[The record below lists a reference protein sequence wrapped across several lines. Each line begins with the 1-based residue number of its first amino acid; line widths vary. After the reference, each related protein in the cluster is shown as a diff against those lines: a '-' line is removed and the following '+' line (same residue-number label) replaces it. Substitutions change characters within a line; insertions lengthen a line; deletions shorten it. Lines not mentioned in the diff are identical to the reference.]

1 MNLKK
6 GITTKFLIWFLSFF
20 LIYFGTV
27 LVLYFNVHQMMSI
40 SETITGKYD
49 KISQI
54 ARQMF
59 ENLLA
64 MEENEKK
71 FLLLKNAQ
79 YRNQFIQAFN
89 QLQQGL
95 DEIMALKSKNVIISK
110 HWQEL
115 AKRYQK
121 LEISMESSADIDITD
136 TTESSADI
144 SEELWIPEEELDT
157 WRNYVAQ
164 ARTENEKAIELANR
178 DLNRRGVLTVQANM
192 VGLGL
197 SVLVGLAGIF
207 FVAYSMIRPLGK
219 LIQGIRSVSHESPG
233 KPIAVNSQDEFG
245 QLAMAY
251 NEMSFRLREEQAM
264 RTDFISMLSH
274 EIRTPLTSIRESVS
288 LIGEGIMGD
297 VNPMQKKFLH
307 IADAEIGRV
316 CALLNRM
323 MQVSY
328 LESVVLDLRKQP
340 LAVTPF
346 MTEILDSFLPMARE
360 KNIHLDARIP
370 EKIPDICADEKYLR
384 QVVFNLVENAIKF
397 SPKNSSVLC
406 KVKLNSKK
414 DSFIC
419 EILDTGPGILIE
431 EKSLIFNRYYRG
443 KNIREKTD
451 GTGLGLSI
459 AKYIVEAHGGTIEV
473 SCPQNGGACF
483 SFSIPVG
490 R

>member
-6 GITTKFLIWFLSFF
+6 GITTKFLIWFFSFF

-27 LVLYFNVHQMMSI
+27 LVLYFNVHQMMRI

-54 ARQMF
+54 TRQMF

-71 FLLLKNAQ
+71 FLLLKKES
-79 YRNQFIQAFN
+79 YRRQFNQAFD
-89 QLQQGL
+89 QLQHGL
-95 DEIMALKSKNVIISK
+95 AEIMALQSENVLISSR
-110 HWQEL
+110 WTAL
-115 AKRYQK
+115 AERYQR
-121 LEISMESSADIDITD
+121 LEMSIESDAKVA
-136 TTESSADI
+136 EG
-144 SEELWIPEEELDT
+144 LWIPEAELDT

-178 DLNRRGVLTVQANM
+178 DLNRRGVLTVQVNL

-197 SVLVGLAGIF
+197 AVLVGLAGIF

-251 NEMSFRLREEQAM
+251 NEMSFRLRDEQAM

-274 EIRTPLTSIRESVS
+274 EIRTPLTSIQESVS

-307 IADAEIGRV
+307 IADTEIGRV

-323 MQVSY
+323 MQVSC
-328 LESVVLDLRKQP
+328 LESVMLNLSKQP
-340 LAVTPF
+340 LAVAPF
-346 MTEILDSFLPMARE
+346 MTEILDSLHPMARE
-360 KNIHLDARIP
+360 KNIHIDIQLP
-370 EKIPDICADEKYLR
+370 EKIPDIHADEKYLR
-384 QVVFNLVENAIKF
+384 QVVFNLLENAIKF
-397 SPKNSSVLC
+397 SPKDSTVLYKVELDPKENTFIC
-406 KVKLNSKK
+406 KV
-414 DSFIC
+414 
-419 EILDTGPGILIE
+419 LDTGPGILME

-459 AKYIVEAHGGTIEV
+459 AKHIVEAHGGTIEV
-473 SCPQNGGACF
+473 SSPPKGGACF
-483 SFSIPVG
+483 SFSIPFG
-490 R
+490 K